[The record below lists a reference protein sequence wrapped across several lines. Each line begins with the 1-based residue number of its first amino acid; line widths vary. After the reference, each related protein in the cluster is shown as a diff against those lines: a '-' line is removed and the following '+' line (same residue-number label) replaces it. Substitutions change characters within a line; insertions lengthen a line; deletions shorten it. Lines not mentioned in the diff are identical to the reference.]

1 MAADKKGA
9 KPSEEEAAVA
19 TATTDSAEAKKKKK
33 KILLLIG
40 LAFLLVAIS
49 IGATVGVIKLISA
62 KDEPAVEAANDEVD
76 EEEDEVKKSDTKKT
90 KSVAAKTKVA
100 AVEPLLPAIYLA
112 LKPNFT
118 VNFDVNG
125 RQRFLQAELTVMYRD
140 IEVLKILELHMP
152 AVRNGLVLLLS
163 NQAFDDLQTV
173 EGKEKLRASALKIV
187 QDILIKEQ
195 LDAVEKPVKEKNKLP
210 NIEQILFTN
219 FVMQ

>member
-1 MAADKKGA
+1 MAADKKGG
-9 KPSEEEAAVA
+9 KQSEEDEAAVA
-19 TATTDSAEAKKKKK
+19 AAASAAEAKKKKK
-33 KILLLIG
+33 KLLLLIG
-40 LAFLLVAIS
+40 LAFLLMAIS
-49 IGATVGVIKLISA
+49 IGATVGVIKLISP
-62 KDEPAVEAANDEVD
+62 KEEPALAAADED
-76 EEEDEVKKSDTKKT
+76 EEAEEVEKSDAKAT
-90 KSVAAKTKVA
+90 KSAAAKTKVA
-100 AVEPLLPAIYLA
+100 KVEPLLPAIYLA

-140 IEVLKILELHMP
+140 IEVIKILELHMP

-163 NQAFDDLQTV
+163 SQAFDDLQTV

-195 LDAVEKPVKEKNKLP
+195 VDAAEKPVKEKNKLP

>member
-9 KPSEEEAAVA
+9 KPSEEDDAAVA
-19 TATTDSAEAKKKKK
+19 AAASAAEAKKKKK
-33 KILLLIG
+33 KILLIIG

-49 IGATVGVIKLISA
+49 IGATVGVIKLISP
-62 KDEPAVEAANDEVD
+62 KEEAAIEAADDEVD
-76 EEEDEVKKSDTKKT
+76 EDEVAKSDAKAT
-90 KSVAAKTKVA
+90 KSVAAKAKVPT
-100 AVEPLLPAIYLA
+100 VEPLLPAIYLA

-140 IEVLKILELHMP
+140 VEVIKILELHMP

-163 NQAFDDLQTV
+163 NQAFDDLQTI

-195 LDAVEKPVKEKNKLP
+195 EDAAEKPIKGKNKLP